1 MNSRLSQLGIACGKW
16 EKYRWQN
23 QIQRNFAEDYQER
36 HKAFKDLAMSS
47 IFAYQRDRAVP
58 TYQVSVT
65 VSVFLIKMLGKYFVF
80 GLPLHILNT
89 ITGFKAGSALSIYWV
104 NAFYWYHIFVT
115 TDPWFLCSCIFLWC
129 TEGVSLMYV
138 IC

>member
-36 HKAFKDLAMSS
+36 HKAFKDLARSS

-65 VSVFLIKMLGKYFVF
+65 VSVFLIKMLGKDFVF

-104 NAFYWYHIFVT
+104 NAFY
-115 TDPWFLCSCIFLWC
+115 
-129 TEGVSLMYV
+129 
-138 IC
+138 